1 MSDRAGLC
9 WLALAEMKQTEKG
22 FVYFIDMKPEADI
35 PRSFCYRFLHKLQ
48 RNAAQ
53 EPVVAM
59 SCLLGISGPV
69 LV

>member
-1 MSDRAGLC
+1 MSDRAGVC
-9 WLALAEMKQTEKG
+9 WLSLAESKQTEG
-22 FVYFIDMKPEADI
+22 VLVYFIDMKPDADI
-35 PRSFCYRFLHKLQ
+35 PRSFSYRFLHKLQ